1 MKNNII
7 NYFALI
13 VLILF
18 IINNLFFK
26 SLKIDGLLYKI
37 FIIGLII
44 INILGNTLIFMP
56 LEYFLIELFKVKKF
70 LISLILSFIIIILI
84 NFIIEKSSL

>member
-70 LISLILSFIIIILI
+70 LINLILSFIIIILI
-84 NFIIEKSSL
+84 KLSQYI

>member
-84 NFIIEKSSL
+84 KLSQYI